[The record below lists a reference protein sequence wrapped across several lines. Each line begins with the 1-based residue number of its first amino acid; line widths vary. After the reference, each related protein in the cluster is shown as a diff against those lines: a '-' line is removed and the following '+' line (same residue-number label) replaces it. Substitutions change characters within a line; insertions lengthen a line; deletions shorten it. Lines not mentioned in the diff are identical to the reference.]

1 MAKRGEGLIPLNE
14 RPFEEAQAIRKMG
27 GESKKRA
34 KTLKRELKL
43 AAVDVLNRKVDS
55 LTELNR
61 DGTYKKVPASVR
73 LMEAM
78 YEKALKGDVSAATFL
93 RDTSGQAPVK
103 EIRAQLNSM
112 SFEIFDDLA
121 IQLDK
126 AEGEDVDI
134 HE

>member
-1 MAKRGEGLIPLNE
+1 MAERGAGLIPLNE
-14 RPFEEAQAIRKMG
+14 RPFEEAQAIRKKG
-27 GESKKRA
+27 GNSVRRA

-78 YEKALKGDVSAATFL
+78 YEKALKGDVSAAAFL

-112 SFEIFDDLA
+112 SFEMFDDLA
-121 IQLDK
+121 IQLEK